1 MRRRAGGRAPTRRF
15 SGSIL
20 TTAPWRGWKTLRIR
34 VEVLAWQVG
43 MHPGRCQPYTTVA
56 WSGRNNRWASIVR
69 LLCDGLAC
77 DTRRRTSGRSRAA
90 AKSTSSNG
98 YMVAD
103 GRRQWSADGSS
114 GRIQCPNNGLT
125 TDDGAPA
132 VTAARPSHVL
142 RLVWMQGRGS
152 FISQVT
158 LTA

>member
-1 MRRRAGGRAPTRRF
+1 MRRRRGRRASTRRF
-15 SGSIL
+15 SGSTL

-34 VEVLAWQVG
+34 VEVLAWQSACILVG
-43 MHPGRCQPYTTVA
+43 VSLTSPWPGQVETTV
-56 WSGRNNRWASIVR
+56 
-69 LLCDGLAC
+69 GLYRQTTVTPWPA
-77 DTRRRTSGRSRAA
+77 TRDRRSSGRSHAA
-90 AKSTSSNG
+90 AKSTKSNG

-103 GRRQWSADGSS
+103 GRRQRSADGSS